1 MTLHDIVGKLLNH
14 GPHSRPPSRVLF
26 ITGQLTMGGAERQL
40 TVLGP
45 ALVKHG
51 TAVDVVAFNDGP
63 CHAALVDGGVSV
75 HLVNDANVKRI
86 PRLVSLVRQTK
97 PDVIVAWHFYIG
109 AYAAAVATVT
119 RTPWAAALQSSLGHE
134 WASSAKATRLSL
146 KLAPVIMAN
155 SHGAVAEVKSL
166 GKRVGYLPNGVDVAK
181 FGSIAEREAT
191 LRAKITAAAKGRPV
205 VAAVGVCRPEKRFER
220 FIEMVA
226 ECRAQGHPVFG
237 VIMGDGPERVSLER
251 QATAAGLGD
260 DDVLFAGMVGD
271 IPAALSA
278 VDLATLTSS
287 TEGTPNV
294 LLEALGAGRPFVST
308 DVGDA
313 RVVSERSGV
322 GVICDVD
329 AKVMAGNVITVLSD
343 TEARAHARTAGPAF
357 LEREHSVAELPR
369 HFELAL
375 RGLEP

>member
-1 MTLHDIVGKLLNH
+1 VTLHDLFGKLLNQV
-14 GPHSRPPSRVLF
+14 PHTRPPGRVLF

-63 CHAALVDGGVSV
+63 CRAALIDGGVTV
-75 HLVNDANVKRI
+75 HLVNEANVKRI
-86 PRLVSLVRQTK
+86 PRLVSLIRQTK

-109 AYAAAVATVT
+109 AYAAAAATLT
-119 RTPWAAALQSSLGHE
+119 RTPWVAALQSSLGHE

-155 SHGAVAEVKSL
+155 SHGAVAEVKAL

-181 FGSIAEREAT
+181 FGSIAEREAS
-191 LRAKITAAAKGRPV
+191 LRAKIADAAKGRPV

-220 FIEMVA
+220 FVQMVA
-226 ECRAQGHPVFG
+226 ECRSQGQPVFG
-237 VIMGDGPERVSLER
+237 VIMGDGPERPSLER
-251 QATAAGLGD
+251 QATDLGLSD
-260 DDVLFAGMVGD
+260 ADLLFAGMVAD

-294 LLEALGAGRPFVST
+294 LLEALGAGKPFVST

-322 GVICDVD
+322 GVISDVE
-329 AKVMAGNVITVLSD
+329 ATILAANVIKVLND
-343 TEARAHARTAGPAF
+343 EAACETARTAGPAF
-357 LEREHSVAELPR
+357 LEREHSVLELPR
-369 HFELAL
+369 HFEEAL
-375 RGLEP
+375 QGSGT